1 MYNLKII
8 YILLSK
14 IRGLTM
20 GSASMKHPI
29 TGALYTD
36 VEGNVKVELD
46 GSFGIF
52 RENGEWISGAMKSAD
67 PMLCKWVAGHK
78 FGDEVPFRNQ
88 RLQVNSGMGH
98 QKSTDKN

>member
-1 MYNLKII
+1 M
-8 YILLSK
+8 
-14 IRGLTM
+14 RGLTI

-36 VEGNVKVELD
+36 VDGNVKVELD

-78 FGDEVPFRNQ
+78 FGDDVPFRNQ
-88 RLQVNSGMGH
+88 RLQVNSGMGY